1 MANINFEYASGSDR
15 TFTWPNVTG
24 TVAVPTFVSLSD
36 GATITV
42 PWVPNSHN
50 FVQLGGNRTITFSG
64 TPSPGESLTLI
75 LQQDGTGGRT
85 VTYSDA
91 MIWPKGTQAVLTTT
105 AFGYDIIEIRCR
117 VVSLGT
123 PTYLGNS
130 LSLGASSASAPA
142 KQTITDGATIT
153 LAWLH
158 NSVNVV
164 TLGGNRTWAF
174 SGSPAVE
181 EQLLIRII
189 QDATGGR
196 TVTWPSS
203 GVTINW
209 VGGGVAPVLTTT
221 ASKVD
226 VIGLRCTDPTGGA
239 LKFEGWIASQNGAA

>member
-1 MANINFEYASGSDR
+1 MSTILFEYASGSDR

-24 TVAVPTFVSLSD
+24 TVNVPTFVTLTD

-91 MIWPKGTQAVLTTT
+91 LIWPKGTQAALTTT

-130 LSLGASSASAPA
+130 LSFGAGSVAPS
-142 KQTITDGATIT
+142 KQTITDGATVT
-153 LAWLH
+153 LAWADRSL
-158 NSVNVV
+158 NCV
-164 TLGGNRTWAF
+164 TLGGNRTLAI
-174 SGSPAVE
+174 SGTPAVAE
-181 EQLLIRII
+181 SCLLRVL
-189 QDATGGR
+189 QDGTGNR
-196 TVTWPSS
+196 TLTWPTS
-203 GVTINW
+203 GVTLNW
-209 VGGGVAPVLTTT
+209 PLGEDPVLTTT
-221 ASKVD
+221 ASRFD
-226 VIGLRCTDPTGGA
+226 VFRLTCFDATPSA
-239 LKFEGWIASQNGAA
+239 LVFDCEIVSMNNY